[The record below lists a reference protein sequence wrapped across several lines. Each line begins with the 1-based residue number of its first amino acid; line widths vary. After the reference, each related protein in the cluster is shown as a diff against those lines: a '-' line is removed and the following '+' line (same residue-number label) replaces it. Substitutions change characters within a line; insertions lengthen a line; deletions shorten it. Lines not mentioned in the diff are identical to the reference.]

1 MFVCKTCGKEFAI
14 NPEKCDNCGTIVNQ
28 ETFRIEHE
36 IVPSSEQV
44 FVSEHDMHLNMQY
57 YMEYCEK
64 NSYVTPQEWLKNY
77 KLF

>member
-1 MFVCKTCGKEFAI
+1 MYICNQCGKEFAKK
-14 NPEKCDNCGTIVNQ
+14 PDQCDNCGTVVNP

-36 IVPSSEQV
+36 IVPGSEQV

-77 KLF
+77 KHF